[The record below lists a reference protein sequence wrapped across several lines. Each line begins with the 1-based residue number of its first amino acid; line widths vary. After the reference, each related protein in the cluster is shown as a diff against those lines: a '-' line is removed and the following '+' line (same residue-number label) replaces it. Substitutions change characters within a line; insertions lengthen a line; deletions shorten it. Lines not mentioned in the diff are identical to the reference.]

1 MKNIVVI
8 KLYEFKEERGRR
20 KIGSILEIER
30 NVWRNDG
37 VLVDTDWPG
46 WTRVTGNNR

>member
-1 MKNIVVI
+1 MVI

-20 KIGSILEIER
+20 KIGSILEILER